1 MDVTK
6 ACRDL
11 DELLPEVKKG
21 AILFLDECKTK
32 GLDVLVTETYRSQER
47 QNYLYEQGRTRPGK
61 KVTWTRKSKHTS
73 RRAFDICKNV
83 NGCEY
88 DNSDGFFKRCADI
101 AVSIGFT
108 AGYYWDKQDM
118 PHIQLDV
125 GKHIKSPSNIK
136 INNKGSEYMKEK
148 VKITFEGK
156 TVEVECINDNGH
168 RYMQFQDL
176 WKFGKKISGDDKQIV
191 IE

>member
-21 AILFLDECKTK
+21 AILFLDECKRE

-61 KVTWTRKSKHTS
+61 KVTWTKRSKHSS

-83 NGCEY
+83 KGCEY
-88 DNSDGFFKRCADI
+88 DNSDGFFEKCANI
-101 AVSIGFT
+101 AQKLGFT

-118 PHIQLDV
+118 PHIQLDT
-125 GKHIKSPSNIK
+125 GKSIKEPSKKTGGI
-136 INNKGSEYMKEK
+136 YMKEK
-148 VKITFEGK
+148 VKVTFEGK
-156 TVEVECINDNGH
+156 TVEVECINDAGH
-168 RYMQFQDL
+168 RYMQLQDF
-176 WKFGKKISGDDKQIV
+176 WKFGHKISGTDKEVV
-191 IE
+191 IEKS